1 MIVLDT
7 NILVATLRSR
17 TGSLRVLVRHVL
29 GGRYTAGV
37 SVPLFLE
44 YESVLTR
51 PENLCDFRLSHHDA
65 VGFMNGL
72 ANILRPIEITYL
84 WRPQLRDPCDEM
96 VLEAAVNGSATHL
109 LTWNTR
115 DHFPAARRFRLL
127 VLTPMH
133 FLKDKHGD
141 SDNADQ

>member
-7 NILVATLRSR
+7 NVLVAALRSR
-17 TGSLRVLVRHVL
+17 TGSSRVLLRHVL
-29 GGRYTAGV
+29 GGRCTAGV

-51 PENLCDFRLSHHDA
+51 PENLRDFRLSHQDIVA
-65 VGFMNGL
+65 FMDGL
-72 ANILRPIEITYL
+72 ASILRPVEITYL

-109 LTWNTR
+109 ITWNTR
-115 DHFPAARRFRLL
+115 DFFPAALRFELRISTP
-127 VLTPMH
+127 VL
-133 FLKDKHGD
+133 FLENDYRSG
-141 SDNADQ
+141 